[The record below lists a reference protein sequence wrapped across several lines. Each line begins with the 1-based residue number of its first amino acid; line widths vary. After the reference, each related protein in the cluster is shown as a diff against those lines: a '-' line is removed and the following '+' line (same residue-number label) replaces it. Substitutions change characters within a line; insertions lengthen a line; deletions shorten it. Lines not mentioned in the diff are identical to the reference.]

1 MLKRKG
7 AGKILLTT
15 ALAGSATGSA
25 VTQST
30 STSAH
35 IFNIFS
41 NREIAMKKE
50 IDDRNLPFNSIG
62 IIFGMLVGTI
72 FASNFEDDPIDA
84 IIKST
89 ESKSLSK
96 TLMLKVFVKFLTFI
110 LTSFAPVAIFGFLG
124 KIFTWY
130 AVAEN
135 KFTGFWKNEWFLG
148 EKSLSCFKIE
158 DELNDK
164 FSITVEKAVD
174 DKNESQVKKSEKVSN
189 KEEKSNNNKEA
200 SYCLV
205 IKGKGN
211 SKEIKHINFEKN
223 YNGELGSKNFAFR
236 INLDEEDSDKI
247 GDIEIVDKNN
257 NKVAAT
263 CERDILNESKTYSDI
278 KRQISE

>member
-189 KEEKSNNNKEA
+189 KEEKSNNNKE
-200 SYCLV
+200 C
-205 IKGKGN
+205 
-211 SKEIKHINFEKN
+211 
-223 YNGELGSKNFAFR
+223 
-236 INLDEEDSDKI
+236 
-247 GDIEIVDKNN
+247 
-257 NKVAAT
+257 
-263 CERDILNESKTYSDI
+263 
-278 KRQISE
+278 